1 MRTVSVEGHAIT
13 AVEASRTE
21 IMISNLATIVNS
33 QLCTWKSVRW
43 MRGLAT
49 DATGHWNTFTQYVSQ
64 LGCKSIF
71 EIQYIDLIS
80 DKSTR

>member
-1 MRTVSVEGHAIT
+1 
-13 AVEASRTE
+13 
-21 IMISNLATIVNS
+21 
-33 QLCTWKSVRW
+33 

-64 LGCKSIF
+64 LSCKSIF